1 MSYARLKNGKQ
12 TGKSFE
18 RADKIKIKELEKTVS
33 ENTTVLKITSKP
45 RVAYTET
52 ARMNLVQGTVKIA
65 VEFGADGE
73 IKFILPFR
81 TLPYGITEGCVEAV
95 KKIKFEPATENGK
108 SVSSISIISYSF
120 TIY

>member
-1 MSYARLKNGKQ
+1 MSYARLKNAKQAGKALN
-12 TGKSFE
+12 K
-18 RADKIKIKELEKTVS
+18 ADKIKPEELEKTANKN
-33 ENTTVLKITSKP
+33 NTALKIISKP
-45 RVAYTET
+45 RASYTDE
-52 ARMNLVQGTVKIA
+52 ARMNQVQGTVKIA